1 MRKTAIRNSA
11 AAAILAVALASC
23 TATTPGGGERFY
35 GIQGFG
41 DNVSAGDCR
50 ALAAA
55 IGPENVWFSRF
66 SGSKPN
72 PWDTGLWP
80 AWGNGCF
87 KTQAECKRW
96 LYNVQSEWP
105 QLMDFT
111 FCQRGL
117 RKA

>member
-1 MRKTAIRNSA
+1 MRQAEQVFRGA
-11 AAAILAVALASC
+11 PVRAL
-23 TATTPGGGERFY
+23 PGGGQRFY

-50 ALAAA
+50 ALAAE
-55 IGPENVWFSRF
+55 IGPQNVWFSRF

-96 LYNVQSEWP
+96 LYNVQSGWP

-117 RKA
+117 QKA

>member
-1 MRKTAIRNSA
+1 MKAEGMTNA
-11 AAAILAVALASC
+11 AVAGLFALSLASC
-23 TATTPGGGERFY
+23 TATTPGGGQPFY
-35 GIQGFG
+35 GLQGLG

-50 ALAAA
+50 ALAASV
-55 IGPENVWFSRF
+55 GPQNVWFSRF

-96 LYNVQSEWP
+96 LYAVQSEWP

-117 RKA
+117 QKA